1 MQHERPAVGF
11 IMPQPPCRGCAVR
24 PPTGRRRAAREDG
37 GADAAERVGEAC
49 MQTRRRFLRSMGI
62 AALAA
67 GLPGGGAVPSAAER
81 KPLSLFL
88 CGDVMLGRG
97 IDQILA
103 HPSKPVLYEP
113 AVHDARDYVTLAERA
128 NGRIAH
134 PVDAAYVWGDALAE
148 LRRRHPDLRIVN
160 LETSVTRHDTPWPGK
175 GIQYRMHPD
184 NANVLSAAGIDCCV
198 LSNNH
203 VLDWSE
209 AGLVET
215 LATLH
220 RHDIATA
227 GAGLTLAA
235 AAAPAVLS
243 TAGGRVLVF
252 GAATEDS
259 GVPEGWAATSRR
271 AGVHR
276 LPDLSERTLAGIAA
290 DIRAH
295 RRDGDRVVFSV
306 HWGGNWGFEVTAAQR
321 GFAHGL
327 IDEAGVDLVHGH
339 SPHHVK
345 GIEVH
350 NGRLV
355 LHGCGDF
362 IDDYEGIG
370 GEERFRGDLGLM
382 YFPEIDRDDGRLL
395 ALQMVPT
402 RIRHLRVNRAEGDD
416 RGWLLATLQR
426 ECRKLG
432 SDVVAREDGSL
443 ALRWTGADATA
454 SALGG

>member
-1 MQHERPAVGF
+1 MH
-11 IMPQPPCRGCAVR
+11 
-24 PPTGRRRAAREDG
+24 
-37 GADAAERVGEAC
+37 
-49 MQTRRRFLRSMGI
+49 TRRRFLRSMGI

-67 GLPGGGAVPSAAER
+67 GLPGGDVVPSVRNQA
-81 KPLSLFL
+81 PLSLFL

-113 AVHDARDYVTLAERA
+113 AVHDARDYVAMAERA
-128 NGRIAH
+128 NGRIAR

-184 NANVLSAAGIDCCV
+184 NAGVLAAAGIDCCV

-209 AGLVET
+209 SGLVET

-220 RHDIATA
+220 RRGIATA

-235 AAAPAVLS
+235 AAAPAVLPV
-243 TAGGRVLVF
+243 ADRRLLVF
-252 GAATEDS
+252 AAATDDS
-259 GVPEGWAATSRR
+259 GVAETWAATARR

-276 LPDLSERTLAGIAA
+276 LPDLSTRTLAGVAA
-290 DIRAH
+290 DIKAH
-295 RRDGDRVVFSV
+295 RREGDRVVFSV
-306 HWGGNWGFEVTAAQR
+306 HWGGNWGFPITSEQR
-321 GFAHGL
+321 DFAHGL

-350 NGRLV
+350 DGRLV
-355 LHGCGDF
+355 LYGCGDF

-370 GEERFRGDLGLM
+370 GEERYRGDLGLM
-382 YFPEIDRDDGRLL
+382 YFPKVDWHDGRLL
-395 ALQMVPT
+395 VLEMVPT

-416 RGWLLATLQR
+416 RDWLLATLQR
-426 ECRKLG
+426 ECWKLG
-432 SDVVAREDGSL
+432 TVVVASDDGSF
-443 ALRWTGADATA
+443 ALRWTGADAT
-454 SALGG
+454 SSKRVG

>member
-1 MQHERPAVGF
+1 MRAM
-11 IMPQPPCRGCAVR
+11 IGC
-24 PPTGRRRAAREDG
+24 RRRS
-37 GADAAERVGEAC
+37 GAGEAC
-49 MQTRRRFLRSMGI
+49 MHTRRRFLHSMGI

-67 GLPGGGAVPSAAER
+67 GLPGGGAVSSDREP

-97 IDQILA
+97 IDQVLA

-113 AVHDARDYVTLAERA
+113 AVHDARDYVALAERA
-128 NGRIAH
+128 NGRVAR
-134 PVDAAYVWGDALAE
+134 PVDSTYVWGDVLAE

-160 LETSVTRHDTPWPGK
+160 LETSITRHDTPWPGK
-175 GIQYRMHPD
+175 GIQYRMPPG
-184 NANVLSAAGIDCCV
+184 NAGVLAAAGIDCCV

-209 AGLVET
+209 AGLIET

-220 RHDIATA
+220 RHGIATV

-235 AAAPAVLS
+235 AAAPAVLPVE
-243 TAGGRVLVF
+243 GRRVLVF
-252 GAATEDS
+252 AAATDDS
-259 GVPEGWAATSRR
+259 GVPETWAATPRR
-271 AGVHR
+271 PGVHR
-276 LPDLSERTLAGIAA
+276 LPDLSTRTLATVAT
-290 DIRAH
+290 DIKAH
-295 RRDGDRVVFSV
+295 RNEGDRVVFSV
-306 HWGGNWGFEVTAAQR
+306 HWGGNWGFPVTAAQR
-321 GFAHGL
+321 DFAHGL
-327 IDEAGVDLVHGH
+327 IDQAGVDLVHGH

-355 LHGCGDF
+355 LYGCGDF

-370 GEERFRGDLGLM
+370 GEERFRGELGLM
-382 YFPEIDRDDGRLL
+382 YFPEIGRDDGRLV

-402 RIRHLRVNRAEGDD
+402 RIRHLRVNRAGGED

-432 SDVVAREDGSL
+432 SDVVAREDGSF
-443 ALRWTGADATA
+443 ALRWN
-454 SALGG
+454 S